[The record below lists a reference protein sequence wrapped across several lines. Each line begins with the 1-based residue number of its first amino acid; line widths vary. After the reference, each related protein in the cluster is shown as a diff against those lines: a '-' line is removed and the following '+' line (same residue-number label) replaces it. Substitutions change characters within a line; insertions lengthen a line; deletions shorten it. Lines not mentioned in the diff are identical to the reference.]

1 MNILARYQ
9 QTFMACYPQHRI
21 EFAQAKPGFNWVI
34 INGDKGETPLS
45 HDQMLEAIDNFCT
58 SRTLEFDDGAS
69 ITWAKVQKKYRKA
82 REAKRIIVK
91 TGKLPKE
98 FIRRKRRDA
107 PTKAE
112 IKLRTR
118 IQDYVRTVDGRGNN
132 WVEGSF
138 HKPGSL
144 QWG

>member
-9 QTFMACYPQHRI
+9 QAFSACYTQHRI

-34 INGDKGETPLS
+34 IDGSKGESPLS
-45 HDQMLEAIDNFCT
+45 QNQMLEAIDDFC
-58 SRTLEFDDGAS
+58 SGKTLKFDDNAS
-69 ITWAKVQKKYRKA
+69 IRFVKTQHKYRET
-82 REAKRIIVK
+82 RDVKRIIVK
-91 TGKLPKE
+91 TRKLPKD
-98 FIRRKRRDA
+98 FIGRKRRYA

-118 IQDYVRTVDGRGNN
+118 IQDYVRTVDGRGNK
-132 WVEGSF
+132 WIEGSF

-144 QWG
+144 QR